1 MASQN
6 PKQKYGTSIYKEGL
20 EDWIHS
26 ELVKRPYD
34 WLEDLEKK
42 AAQDR
47 FPVLTPASGAV
58 LAFLASS
65 WDPDFVLELGTG
77 YGISLFWLISAVR
90 KNTKIQTVDREAEFI
105 QVAKEFFAKLEPNSD
120 RVEFTNADC
129 SEIAKEFLEPSS
141 LDRKELM
148 FVDCDKI
155 RYPEILEMI
164 LEKGKTRN
172 LRVIYDNVL
181 WHGRIADPENQAP
194 SDQAVRKLW
203 SLTKNSKIE
212 YTLFPVGDGI
222 LCFDFKQ

>member
-20 EDWIHS
+20 EEWIHS

-34 WLEDLEKK
+34 WLEELEKK
-42 AAQDR
+42 AAQDK

-65 WDPDFVLELGTG
+65 WDPDIVLELGTG
-77 YGISLFWLISAVR
+77 YGISLFWILSAVR
-90 KNTKIQTVDREAEFI
+90 KNAKIQTVDREAEFI
-105 QVAKEFFAKLEPNSD
+105 QVAKEFLSKLEPNSS
-120 RVEFTNADC
+120 RVEWTNADC
-129 SEIAKEFLEPSS
+129 SEVAKDFLGTSS
-141 LDRKELM
+141 AGQKELM
-148 FVDCDKI
+148 FVDCDKV

-181 WHGRIADPENQAP
+181 WHGRIADPQNQAP

-222 LCFDFKQ
+222 LCFDFRQ

>member
-1 MASQN
+1 MPSQN
-6 PKQKYGTSIYKEGL
+6 PKQKYGTSIYKDGL

-26 ELVKRPYD
+26 ELVKRPFD
-34 WLEDLEKK
+34 WLEDLEKR
-42 AAQDR
+42 AAQDQ

-65 WDPDFVLELGTG
+65 WDPDVILELGTG
-77 YGISLFWLISAVR
+77 YGISLFWLISSVR
-90 KNTKIQTVDREAEFI
+90 KDTKIQTVDREADFI
-105 QVAKEFFAKLEPNSD
+105 QVAKEFFAKLEPNSN

-129 SEIAKEFLEPSS
+129 SEIAKGFLEPSS
-141 LDRKELM
+141 LGKKELM

-203 SLTKNSKIE
+203 SLIKSSKIE

>member
-6 PKQKYGTSIYKEGL
+6 PKQKYGTSIYKDGL

-26 ELVKRPYD
+26 ELVKRPFH

-42 AAQDR
+42 AAQDK

-65 WDPDFVLELGTG
+65 WDPDVILELGTG

-90 KNTKIQTVDREAEFI
+90 KDTKIQTVDREAEFI
-105 QVAKEFFAKLEPNSD
+105 QVTKEFFSKLEPDSS

-129 SEIAKEFLEPSS
+129 SEIAKGFLGTSS
-141 LDRKELM
+141 SGQKELM

-172 LRVIYDNVL
+172 LRVVYDNVL

-203 SLTKNSKIE
+203 SLIKNSKIE

>member
-26 ELVKRPYD
+26 ELVKRPFH

-42 AAQDR
+42 ASQDR

-65 WDPDFVLELGTG
+65 WDPDVVLELGTG
-77 YGISLFWLISAVR
+77 YGISLLWIVSAIR
-90 KNTKIQTVDREAEFI
+90 KNAKIQTVDREEEFI

-120 RVEFTNADC
+120 RVTFTNADC

-141 LDRKELM
+141 LGRKELM

-203 SLTKNSKIE
+203 SLIKNSKIE

>member
-1 MASQN
+1 MTSQN
-6 PKQKYGTSIYKEGL
+6 QKRKYGTSIYKEGL

-26 ELVKRPYD
+26 ELVRRPFD
-34 WLEDLEKK
+34 WLKDLEKK
-42 AAQDR
+42 ASQDK

-65 WDPDFVLELGTG
+65 WDPDLVLELGTG
-77 YGISLFWLISAVR
+77 YGISLFWILSAVR
-90 KNTKIQTVDREAEFI
+90 KDTKIQTVDREADFI
-105 QVAKEFFAKLEPNSD
+105 GVAKEFFAKLEPNSN

-129 SEIAKEFLEPSS
+129 SEIARGFLETSS
-141 LDRKELM
+141 SGQKELM

-203 SLTKNSKIE
+203 SLIKNAKIE

-222 LCFDFKQ
+222 LCFDFSQ

>member
-6 PKQKYGTSIYKEGL
+6 PKQKYGTSIYKDGL
-20 EDWIHS
+20 EEWIHS

-34 WLEDLEKK
+34 WLEDLERK
-42 AAQDR
+42 AAQDK

-77 YGISLFWLISAVR
+77 YGISLFWILSVVR
-90 KNTKIQTVDREAEFI
+90 KITKIQTVDREAEFI
-105 QVAKEFFAKLEPNSD
+105 QVAKEFLSKLEPNSS
-120 RVEFTNADC
+120 RVEFKNADC
-129 SEIAKEFLEPSS
+129 SEIAKEFLGTSS
-141 LDRKELM
+141 SGQKELM

-155 RYPEILEMI
+155 RYPEILEII
-164 LEKGKTRN
+164 LEKGRTRN